1 MTRFNQYGKVG
12 RTPTPCATCGRPST
26 SWFADGSPSYDHSH
40 FGEPRLPKPYYEDAL
55 VTLYHGDYR
64 EIAPLV
70 AVPGLV
76 VMDPPFDLWPTVE
89 PVSAVT
95 VVAFLTWQYR
105 EAVTA
110 LYGTPRSELVW
121 AFADG
126 RWVSHNLPRI
136 THETILV
143 FGPTASAYVGD
154 LTDGVPT
161 RKGTGSIGRSQ
172 MGPRTYTPHERKSID
187 SVLQFP
193 RNVSSDLGVWSKP
206 LPLMSRLLEWCV
218 TEPPVLDPFAGS
230 GTTLVAAK
238 ALGIPSIGIEVDER
252 HCEIAANRCRQDT
265 LGLVGT
271 MAY

>member
-1 MTRFNQYGKVG
+1 MTRFNQYGKAG
-12 RTPTPCATCGRPST
+12 RKTVPCATCGKAST
-26 SWFADGSPSYDHSH
+26 GWFSDGSPSYDHSH
-40 FGEPRLPKPYYEDAL
+40 FGYVMRPPIPYYEDEL
-55 VTLYHGDYR
+55 VTLYHGNYLD
-64 EIAPLV
+64 IVPQLP
-70 AVPGLV
+70 VPGLV
-76 VMDPPFDLWPTVE
+76 VMDPPFDLWPNVQ

-95 VVAFLTWQYR
+95 VVAFLTWHYR

-110 LYGTPRSELVW
+110 LYGEYGLRSELVW

-126 RWVSHNLPRI
+126 RWVSHQLPRI

-154 LTDGVPT
+154 LTDGVP
-161 RKGTGSIGRSQ
+161 RDKGTGSIGRSK

-238 ALGIPSIGIEVDER
+238 ALGMRSIGIEIDER

-265 LGLVGT
+265 LGLE
-271 MAY
+271 AS